1 MKKLFFA
8 DRIKAPTFWAQRRY
22 YVTVVMFFFILS
34 DLAAQT
40 PYTWMRSADSL
51 AAQYNAAQAVDAYR
65 HVVQKDSANCEARW
79 KLALQTIALGNDLP
93 KCEEQEKLYA
103 EAFEWAR
110 VAVSCD
116 SSSLAAWLTLATAA
130 ERAAMDEFGSRHSVL
145 LAEMR
150 FAAERA
156 LALDSLSDEAEHLLG
171 LWNRFVANASWFSR
185 TTARLMGTAYG
196 TAAISRSI
204 EHFQRAIRLH
214 RDEPRHY
221 LELGRTLVLIERWK
235 EADSAF
241 TKAAE
246 LPWQDRYAH
255 RHRRDA
261 RHYRE
266 LLREGRYAELKNS
279 IE

>member
-1 MKKLFFA
+1 
-8 DRIKAPTFWAQRRY
+8 
-22 YVTVVMFFFILS
+22 
-34 DLAAQT
+34 
-40 PYTWMRSADSL
+40 
-51 AAQYNAAQAVDAYR
+51 
-65 HVVQKDSANCEARW
+65 
-79 KLALQTIALGNDLP
+79 
-93 KCEEQEKLYA
+93 
-103 EAFEWAR
+103 
-110 VAVSCD
+110 
-116 SSSLAAWLTLATAA
+116 
-130 ERAAMDEFGSRHSVL
+130 
-145 LAEMR
+145 
-150 FAAERA
+150 
-156 LALDSLSDEAEHLLG
+156 
-171 LWNRFVANASWFSR
+171 
-185 TTARLMGTAYG
+185 ARLMGTAYG

-221 LELGRTLVLIERWK
+221 LELGRTLVLIERWN